1 MWCLLNVFFSFPKT
15 ICCCSLEFKGRL
27 RAGCIVERSR
37 LNKADL
43 SVNMKKENMNV
54 IYEQRHGFHSAS
66 CDFPFYFADMRK
78 TDP

>member
-1 MWCLLNVFFSFPKT
+1 M
-15 ICCCSLEFKGRL
+15 
-27 RAGCIVERSR
+27 ERSR

-78 TDP
+78 SDP